1 MSTEA
6 CETIQCICFALIR
19 LIYFH
24 VLFCA
29 EIRPYYSNVAVLI
42 LGRFLLHSSLLGLF
56 GEQATDQIKCR
67 IIIWAKLLWGLA
79 STSMHITHPRRVTG
93 RPLQFLYVTR
103 MCISNLVLTIKIIM
117 IIILVRKTTL
127 ELGSICPLV
136 HQNLSFFAH
145 DTKNVGFS
153 RNQFMSTYNVKMY
166 PSIFCSVFFNI
177 LNYV

>member
-1 MSTEA
+1 
-6 CETIQCICFALIR
+6 
-19 LIYFH
+19 
-24 VLFCA
+24 
-29 EIRPYYSNVAVLI
+29 
-42 LGRFLLHSSLLGLF
+42 LGLF

-127 ELGSICPLV
+127 ELGSICPWYTKIYLFLHTTQKMSAFREISLWALIMSRCT
-136 HQNLSFFAH
+136 HQFFVQYFLISW
-145 DTKNVGFS
+145 TMFN
-153 RNQFMSTYNVKMY
+153 
-166 PSIFCSVFFNI
+166 FF
-177 LNYV
+177 